1 VSRDTAAPAG
11 TVYLLHFARELGDVG
26 NARGTA
32 RHYIGWADDLD
43 ARLAEH
49 RGGRGARILAAC
61 VREGIRFD
69 LVRTWEGVGRS
80 FERRLK
86 NQKHAWR
93 LCPVCRRLRPAPAPT
108 GQQDDGRVPA
118 GPAA

>member
-1 VSRDTAAPAG
+1 MSRGTAAPVG
-11 TVYLLHFARELGDVG
+11 TVYLLHFSRELGDVG

-32 RHYIGWADDLD
+32 LHYIGWADDLD

-49 RGGRGARILAAC
+49 PGAGAHASWRRASGRGS
-61 VREGIRFD
+61 GS
-69 LVRTWEGVGRS
+69 TWCGRGRAWGAPS
-80 FERRLK
+80 SGRLK

-93 LCPVCRRLRPAPAPT
+93 LCPVCRRLRRAPAPT
-108 GQQDDGRVPA
+108 GQQDHGRVPA